1 MSTQK
6 YGMVHPA
13 IPPSFAAMLVLSAG
27 GWVGALLMP
36 MPPAVV
42 FPLAVGVFLLCAS
55 GLWIEE
61 IRRWCF
67 LLGSLMV
74 GVCLGVRMNLHL
86 PIASHQPSDMPAW
99 LDGTISQ
106 VLSSSGS
113 RMSCIIEGTLDPK
126 LLPPRQNVRIL
137 VYAEPPPISPS
148 ELPGRRAVA
157 TVDVRIPR
165 RRELPYGIS
174 EWQAVAPYSAELIAY
189 AKRGTFAILEA
200 EPAAQNWIARLRR
213 MLLRT
218 TDSIFADA
226 QSRTLAR
233 ALILGDRSLLDRQT
247 RQLFSRTGT
256 AHILSVS
263 GFHVGVVAALL
274 ALISTIVRD
283 RRVRFALFVA
293 GVWLYVL
300 LTGAH
305 PPAVRAG
312 AAVTLGAALLLSQR
326 WIPPLHAVALVLWVM
341 IAIEPNLL
349 VSVSFQLSAA
359 AVLGIVTIGSPLSQ
373 RWKALLH
380 SKLLQWIAA
389 SIAITIGATLA
400 TAPLVAY
407 YFGVVPVISLVANIA
422 VVPLASAFIIA
433 GIVSI
438 GAGMI
443 SFGIGRF
450 YASVAELLA
459 QWMLWVIEQVA
470 QLDWSLAGPLLVPL
484 SSGALLAAWYIFRST
499 SWRHMIFRFGV
510 ATIAFALLWAVL
522 ECILQLPS
530 QRELTNGAIAVEF
543 RGKEAALITLK
554 RRLSVT
560 SPLAK
565 EIADYCILQCRSRV
579 YIRAATPEAL
589 PLAHSIARRLE
600 QSATTGIIIR

>member
-1 MSTQK
+1 
-6 YGMVHPA
+6 MVHPA

-27 GWVGALLMP
+27 GWIGALLMP

-42 FPLAVGVFLLCAS
+42 FPLAVGVFLFCAA

-86 PIASHQPSDMPAW
+86 PIASHQPGDMPAW
-99 LDGTISQ
+99 LDGTIRQ
-106 VLSSSGS
+106 VLFSSGS

-126 LLPPRQNVRIL
+126 FLPPQHNLRLV
-137 VYAEPPPISPS
+137 VYAEPPPVSPS
-148 ELPGRRAVA
+148 ELLGRRAVA

-174 EWQAVAPYSAELIAY
+174 EWQTVAPYSAELIAY

-200 EPAAQNWIARLRR
+200 EPAAQNWITRLRW

-300 LTGAH
+300 LTGAQ
-305 PPAVRAG
+305 PPAIRAG
-312 AAVTLGAALLLSQR
+312 AAATLGAALLLAQR

-359 AVLGIVTIGSPLSQ
+359 AVLGIVTIGSPLYQ
-373 RWKALLH
+373 RWKALLR
-380 SKLLQWIAA
+380 SRLLGWIATSTA
-389 SIAITIGATLA
+389 LTLGATLA

-438 GAGMI
+438 GAGVI

-450 YASVAELLA
+450 YASVAGLLA
-459 QWMLWVIEQVA
+459 QWMLSVIEQVA

-484 SSGALLAAWYIFRST
+484 SSGAVLAAWYILRST
-499 SWRHMIFRFGV
+499 SWRHMIFRFGA
-510 ATIAFALLWAVL
+510 ATIALALLWVIL
-522 ECILQLPS
+522 ECIRQLPS

-554 RRLSVT
+554 RGLSGT
-560 SPLAK
+560 SSLAK
-565 EIADYCILQCRSRV
+565 EIADYCILQRRSRV

-589 PLAHSIARRLE
+589 PLARSIARRLE
-600 QSATTGIIIR
+600 QSCTTDIITR